1 MLILLILLVHTYRF
15 NFWNEHNRA
24 CRYIYC
30 RSIVSHWRGRANV
43 TTNHR
48 IVVPRGGSQQTIPAR
63 HLGLGDDVLCADG
76 VQILT
81 GVEHFYGDDDIY
93 EIVLE
98 PDANMGTFF
107 FTDHQ
112 TGALLTRAKCW
123 HANANRRGNSTRRSV
138 VFPSGRFGVVMVV
151 VAVVSV
157 VVRIQKEDSQALLSC
172 GRCC

>member
-1 MLILLILLVHTYRF
+1 MVLLQTDCSSVPL
-15 NFWNEHNRA
+15 
-24 CRYIYC
+24 
-30 RSIVSHWRGRANV
+30 

-112 TGALLTRAKCW
+112 TGTLLTRA
-123 HANANRRGNSTRRSV
+123 
-138 VFPSGRFGVVMVV
+138 PSPQR
-151 VAVVSV
+151 
-157 VVRIQKEDSQALLSC
+157 
-172 GRCC
+172 

>member
-1 MLILLILLVHTYRF
+1 MDRFMVLLQTDCSSVPL
-15 NFWNEHNRA
+15 
-24 CRYIYC
+24 
-30 RSIVSHWRGRANV
+30 

-48 IVVPRGGSQQTIPAR
+48 IVVPRGGSQQTIPAG
-63 HLGLGDDVLCADG
+63 HLGLGDDVLCANG
-76 VQILT
+76 VQIVT

-138 VFPSGRFGVVMVV
+138 VFPSGRFGVVVVV
-151 VAVVSV
+151 VAVMPV
-157 VVRIQKEDSQALLSC
+157 VVRIQKKGFASSPFMRQVLLTSKRKDVR
-172 GRCC
+172 GA

>member
-1 MLILLILLVHTYRF
+1 MVEKLRESDRLVSSDGSLVRVLSITPRNSVDRFMVLLQTDCSSVPL
-15 NFWNEHNRA
+15 
-24 CRYIYC
+24 
-30 RSIVSHWRGRANV
+30 

-112 TGALLTRAKCW
+112 TGTLLTRGKRW
-123 HANANRRGNSTRRSV
+123 HANANRRGNMKKTERSN
-138 VFPSGRFGVVMVV
+138 PGDTASE
-151 VAVVSV
+151 S
-157 VVRIQKEDSQALLSC
+157 
-172 GRCC
+172 